1 MRILAIAAS
10 AAMLLGG
17 VASPARADMSQAFGN
32 TVVSHYPDGGW
43 VKHFFEPD
51 GRYSAVWSDGRKV
64 SARWRQEGERVC
76 LNEIR
81 PRMLIDRFCTSMV
94 AAGVGSTWRS
104 RDPIGRT
111 VRNVL
116 VAGR

>member
-1 MRILAIAAS
+1 MKICAAAAC
-10 AAMLLGG
+10 AAMLMSGL
-17 VASPARADMSQAFGN
+17 ASPARADMSHAFGN

-51 GRYSAVWSDGRKV
+51 GRYSAVWSDGRKIN
-64 SARWRQEGERVC
+64 ARWRQDGERVC

-81 PRMLIDRFCTSMV
+81 PRMIIGRFCTAMV
-94 AAGVGSTWRS
+94 TAGVGSTWRS